1 MLSCYAEPHWLVDVR
16 LISRAGLY
24 VNTVLTP
31 LLITRALP
39 IPDLLAFDPAFRLV
53 RDRGSRAYIP
63 HPIRPSAKLRHE
75 FVTGPSP
82 VVTLHIR
89 IRQKLRVEYP
99 RINEV
104 LHFLF
109 LSLQFLQFSR
119 CRLDLGMCHR
129 NEPAHRALCH
139 LWRLQECT
147 GRAFFR
153 HADMIRHLVGFP
165 ITALV

>member
-75 FVTGPSP
+75 IVTGTSP
-82 VVTLHIR
+82 AVTLHIR
-89 IRQKLRVEYP
+89 ISQKLPVEFP
-99 RINEV
+99 MIIAV
-104 LHFLF
+104 LPFLF
-109 LSLQFLQFSR
+109 PSLPLLQSPR
-119 CRLDLGMCHR
+119 CRFDLGMCHR
-129 NEPAHRALCH
+129 NE
-139 LWRLQECT
+139 
-147 GRAFFR
+147 
-153 HADMIRHLVGFP
+153 
-165 ITALV
+165 